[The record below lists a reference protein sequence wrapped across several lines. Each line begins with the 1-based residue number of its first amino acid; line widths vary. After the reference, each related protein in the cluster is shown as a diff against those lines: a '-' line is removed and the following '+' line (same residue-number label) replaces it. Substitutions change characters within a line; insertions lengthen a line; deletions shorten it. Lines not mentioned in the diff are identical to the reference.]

1 MSNDWSIMTNDE
13 LTVAAFGET
22 DDELPISGFGKMVLS
37 ECNPDEVKSPIVITI
52 YMDSK
57 NIQMPFGIV
66 KTDPFL
72 ELFWRKTGVDCDGET
87 GSIQLPDGNTYLITL
102 VDNSE
107 YSN

>member
-13 LTVAAFGET
+13 LTIAAFGNMERSMSNT
-22 DDELPISGFGKMVLS
+22 DVVNIPI
-37 ECNPDEVKSPIVITI
+37 IITI

-72 ELFWRKTGVDCDGET
+72 ELLWRKTGVDCDGEE
-87 GSIQLPDGNTYLITL
+87 GSIQLPDGNTYLIRL
-102 VDNSE
+102 VDNCL